1 MLNDAGFADVR
12 TEEIATRFTFSDVD
26 DYVRFAVDTAGPFAM
41 VIRGL
46 SESERQ
52 TIEAEL
58 GEAFAP
64 FAADGGYAL
73 PGVALAAVAS

>member
-1 MLNDAGFADVR
+1 
-12 TEEIATRFTFSDVD
+12 
-26 DYVRFAVDTAGPFAM
+26 M

-58 GEAFAP
+58 GKAFAP
-64 FAADGGYAL
+64 FAAAGGYEL
-73 PGVALAAVAS
+73 PGVTLAAVAS